1 MIKEDRQ
8 NISSDNIAVKAYIM
22 MDIKS
27 GSEDEVC
34 EKLLKYDEIEEVS
47 TIYGEFDVIVK
58 IKAKDMNSLDNLIV
72 KRLRSIP
79 NIILTATMLIAR
91 EFK

>member
-1 MIKEDRQ
+1 M
-8 NISSDNIAVKAYIM
+8 SVKAYIM
-22 MDIKS
+22 MNIKS

-34 EKLLKYDEIEEVS
+34 EKLLNYDEIEEVS
-47 TIYGEFDVIVK
+47 TIYGEFDVIAKVK
-58 IKAKDMNSLDNLIV
+58 AVDMNSLDNLIV

-79 NIILTATMLIAR
+79 DIILTATMLIAR

>member
-1 MIKEDRQ
+1 MEVI
-8 NISSDNIAVKAYIM
+8 IMSVKAYIM
-22 MDIKS
+22 MNIKS

-34 EKLLKYDEIEEVS
+34 EKLLNYDEIEEVS
-47 TIYGEFDVIVK
+47 TIYGEFDVIAKV
-58 IKAKDMNSLDNLIV
+58 KAKDMNSLDNLIV

-79 NIILTATMLIAR
+79 DIILTATMLIAR

>member
-1 MIKEDRQ
+1 MEVI
-8 NISSDNIAVKAYIM
+8 IMSVKAYIM
-22 MDIKS
+22 MNIKS

-34 EKLLKYDEIEEVS
+34 EKLLNYDEIEEVS
-47 TIYGEFDVIVK
+47 TIYGEFDVIAKVK
-58 IKAKDMNSLDNLIV
+58 AVDMNSLDNLIV

-79 NIILTATMLIAR
+79 DIILTATMLIAR

>member
-1 MIKEDRQ
+1 MEVI
-8 NISSDNIAVKAYIM
+8 IMSVKAYIM
-22 MDIKS
+22 MNIKS

-34 EKLLKYDEIEEVS
+34 EKLLSYDEIEEVS
-47 TIYGEFDVIVK
+47 TIYGEFDVIAKV
-58 IKAKDMNSLDNLIV
+58 KAKDMNSLDNLIV

-79 NIILTATMLIAR
+79 DIILTATMLIAR